1 LCYNAD
7 NTGSPK
13 GAPKQVNKDP
23 KPDNRH
29 RVFFVYQQLN
39 RKGTKMNLPTQP
51 ERGTEQPSEG
61 LPIPKLETPLSDSS
75 PSSVDTDAIVRQVT
89 ENLRRDLRMAQ
100 STKDKNA
107 ELVRKTPGISDLAE
121 LEAMGATIP
130 DNVKQEYRF
139 RQLEQQRPADNSP
152 DQKPSSPG
160 NGAALT
166 AQDVTEVVKKFQL
179 DANDADVIG
188 ALRGTYRNRD
198 HFEATL
204 ANMALARVNRPQPS
218 AAESTTIQSG
228 SASTNAVDVDRLN
241 AELIELSKAPS
252 KNMKRIQEIGEILKK
267 AG

>member
-1 LCYNAD
+1 M
-7 NTGSPK
+7 TE
-13 GAPKQVNKDP
+13 
-23 KPDNRH
+23 
-29 RVFFVYQQLN
+29 
-39 RKGTKMNLPTQP
+39 PTQP
-51 ERGTEQPSEG
+51 ERSGTEQPSEG
-61 LPIPKLETPLSDSS
+61 LPIPTLETPSTAS
-75 PSSVDTDAIVRQVT
+75 PSSVDTNAIVEQVA
-89 ENLRRDLRMAQ
+89 ERLRREIRQAQ
-100 STKDKNA
+100 STKDKEISA
-107 ELVRKTPGISDLAE
+107 IKKGLGISDLSE

-130 DNVKQEYRF
+130 ENVKLEYRL
-139 RQLEQQRPADNSP
+139 RQIEGQGAADSSP
-152 DQKPSSPG
+152 VQKAPSPG

-166 AQDVTEVVKKFQL
+166 AQDVSEVVKKFQL

-252 KNMKRIQEIGEILKK
+252 KNMKRIQEIGDILKK

>member
-1 LCYNAD
+1 M
-7 NTGSPK
+7 TE
-13 GAPKQVNKDP
+13 
-23 KPDNRH
+23 
-29 RVFFVYQQLN
+29 
-39 RKGTKMNLPTQP
+39 PTQP
-51 ERGTEQPSEG
+51 ERSGTEQPSEG
-61 LPIPKLETPLSDSS
+61 LPIPTLETPSTAS
-75 PSSVDTDAIVRQVT
+75 PSSVDTNAIVEQVA
-89 ENLRRDLRMAQ
+89 ERLRREIRQAQ
-100 STKDKNA
+100 STKDKEISA
-107 ELVRKTPGISDLAE
+107 IKKGLGISDLSE

-130 DNVKQEYRF
+130 ENVKLEYRL
-139 RQLEQQRPADNSP
+139 RQIEGQGAADNSP
-152 DQKPSSPG
+152 VQKAPSPG

-166 AQDVTEVVKKFQL
+166 AQDVSEVVKKFQL